1 MKTFK
6 EFILENPA
14 LIALGSVA
22 GRALASAAGR
32 KLAGSTGA
40 LLRTP
45 KARDTAGKIGAN
57 LAVSLANKVKAK
69 DKTVKKEEAS
79 PMIKAPVNEFGKK
92 EDAFSHAKEHGGKVF
107 KKTFIHPTS
116 GQKNVSYIVKK

>member
-22 GRALASAAGR
+22 GRALASAVGR
-32 KLAGSTGA
+32 KLAGS
-40 LLRTP
+40 
-45 KARDTAGKIGAN
+45 
-57 LAVSLANKVKAK
+57 K

-79 PMIKAPVNEFGKK
+79 PMIKAPANEFGKK